1 MKIEDFDYFLPQGLI
16 AQEPAKVRDQSNLLV
31 LERKTAKIRHLK
43 FAEIVNLLSPSDILV
58 FNNTKVIPARL
69 KGKKSTGGKQ
79 EILLI
84 HPLDDQLT
92 FKNWPSKWLA
102 IAKPFPKLNQKIYFP
117 SLTNRSGLE
126 GKIIQISKDNLVIEF
141 NQKGKRLE
149 KTIYKFGEAPLPPY
163 IKNPTSRSFKQYQT
177 VYAKEQ
183 GSAAAPTA
191 GFHFSKRLLA
201 RIKRKGIEME
211 YLTLHV
217 GLGTFAP
224 VREKNIEKHQ
234 IHPEYFEISAK
245 TAKNLNEA
253 KKKNKKIIAVG
264 TTVARS
270 LEFGSDKKGVL
281 QPQNGWNN
289 LFVIPGYK
297 FKFVDKLITNFHLP
311 KSTLLMLVSAFAG
324 QKLISESYQE
334 AIKKKYRFYS
344 FGDAMF
350 II

>member
-1 MKIEDFDYFLPQGLI
+1 MKIEEFDYFLPPDLI
-16 AQEPAKVRDQSNLLV
+16 AQEPTKARDQSNLLV
-31 LERKTAKIRHLK
+31 LERKTAKIRHLE
-43 FAEIVNLLSPSDILV
+43 FAEIINLLSPDDVLV

-84 HPLDDQLT
+84 HPLDDQLS
-92 FKNWPSKWLA
+92 FKNWPAKWLA
-102 IAKPFPKLNQKIYFP
+102 IAKPFPKLNQKIYFSSP
-117 SLTNRSGLE
+117 TNRSRLE
-126 GKIIQISKDNLVIEF
+126 GKIIQMLKDNLAIEF
-141 NQKGKRLE
+141 NKKGKELE
-149 KTIYKFGEAPLPPY
+149 KAIYKLGEAPLPPY

-183 GSAAAPTA
+183 GSVAAPTA

-201 RIKRKGIEME
+201 TIKRRGIEME
-211 YLTLHV
+211 YITLHV

-234 IHPEYFEISAK
+234 MHPEYFEISAK

-253 KKKNKKIIAVG
+253 KKNNKKIVAVG

-270 LEFGSDKKGVL
+270 LEFGSDKNGVL
-281 QPQNGWNN
+281 KSQNGWND
-289 LFVIPGYK
+289 LFIIPGYK
-297 FKFVDKLITNFHLP
+297 FKFIDKLITNFHLP

-324 QKLISESYQE
+324 QELISKSYQE
-334 AIKKKYRFYS
+334 AIRKKYRFYS